1 MSASP
6 NNRNPEAL
14 WWVLD
19 RIQDDL
25 NRMDEK
31 WDENIAAMTRLTEN
45 LAVVSGKVQDLNKL
59 LVVDNGKPSIVTQ
72 VRDVSDE
79 VRQVKDL
86 LHTLKVDVE
95 AVKEQ
100 TIAKPHKD
108 VQLEK
113 FKTYGAIVGVVGLVI
128 PGVLSILGYLH

>member
-1 MSASP
+1 MSAAPQNRSP
-6 NNRNPEAL
+6 DAL

-45 LAVVSGKVQDLNKL
+45 LAVVSGKVQELNKL
-59 LVVDNGKPSIVTQ
+59 LVVDNGKPSVVTQ
-72 VRDVSDE
+72 VREVTDE
-79 VRQVKDL
+79 VRQVKEL
-86 LHTLKVDVE
+86 IHTLKADVE

-100 TIAKPHKD
+100 TIAKPHKE

-128 PGVLSILGYLH
+128 PTILSWFGYFH

>member
-1 MSASP
+1 MSAAPHNRSP
-6 NNRNPEAL
+6 DAL

-45 LAVVSGKVQDLNKL
+45 LAVVSGKVQELNKL
-59 LVVDNGKPSIVTQ
+59 LVVDNGKPSVVTQ
-72 VRDVSDE
+72 VREVTDE
-79 VRQVKDL
+79 VRQVKEL
-86 LHTLKVDVE
+86 IHTLKVDVE

-100 TIAKPHKD
+100 TIAKPHKE

-128 PGVLSILGYLH
+128 PTILSWFGYFH